1 MQQRRS
7 HETSAGLEVVPTPA
21 IDVERAEHAVRD
33 LLISF
38 GVDPD
43 SEHLRDTPRRVAQAY
58 ADFLTPKPFRLT
70 TFPND
75 EGYDQLIIAR
85 NIRFH
90 SLCEHHLLPFVG
102 YAHVAY
108 LPKDKILGLSKLA
121 RLVEMFARDLQVQ
134 ERMTQQIA
142 NWLQEQLDPKG
153 VGVIVEAEHMCM
165 ALRGIEKPGSTAVTS
180 ALLGVVRNDMRTR
193 DEFLRLA
200 GRPPRD

>member
-1 MQQRRS
+1 MALKPIIPPPAVDEDAARR
-7 HETSAGLEVVPTPA
+7 
-21 IDVERAEHAVRD
+21 AVRD
-33 LLISF
+33 LLVAF
-38 GVDPD
+38 GADPD
-43 SEHLRDTPRRVAQAY
+43 SEHLQDTPRRVAQAY
-58 ADFLTPKPFRLT
+58 KDFLTPKPFRLT

-180 ALLGVVRNDMRTR
+180 ALLGAVRNDVRTR
-193 DEFLRLA
+193 EEFLRLA
-200 GRPPRD
+200 ARPPRD

>member
-1 MQQRRS
+1 MALKRDLDIVAPPPFDEEAA
-7 HETSAGLEVVPTPA
+7 HK
-21 IDVERAEHAVRD
+21 AVRD
-33 LLISF
+33 LLVAF
-38 GVDPD
+38 GADPD
-43 SEHLRDTPRRVAQAY
+43 SEHLRDTPRRVTQAY
-58 ADFLTPKPFRLT
+58 RDFLTAKPFRLT

-108 LPKDKILGLSKLA
+108 LPKDKILGLSKLG

-142 NWLQEQLDPKG
+142 NWLQERLDPKG

-180 ALLGVVRNDMRTR
+180 ALLGAVRNDVRTR
-193 DEFLRLA
+193 EEFLRLA
-200 GRPPRD
+200 ARPPRD

>member
-1 MQQRRS
+1 MS
-7 HETSAGLEVVPTPA
+7 EVRELNAVPVPA
-21 IDVERAEHAVRD
+21 IDTEAAERAVRE

-38 GVDPD
+38 GADPD

-108 LPKDKILGLSKLA
+108 LPKDRILGLSKLA

-142 NWLQEQLDPKG
+142 GWLQEQLEPKG

-180 ALLGVVRNDMRTR
+180 ALLGAVRNDVRTR

>member
-1 MQQRRS
+1 MAR
-7 HETSAGLEVVPTPA
+7 AADLEVVPPAA
-21 IDVERAEHAVRD
+21 IDTDAAQRAVRD

-38 GVDPD
+38 GADPD

-58 ADFLTPKPFRLT
+58 ADFLTPRPFRLT

-90 SLCEHHLLPFVG
+90 SLCEHHLLPFLG

-108 LPKDKILGLSKLA
+108 LPKDRILGLSKLA

-142 NWLQEQLDPKG
+142 NWLCENLDPKG

-180 ALLGVVRNDMRTR
+180 ALLGAVRNDVRTR

-200 GRPPRD
+200 GHRPTS

>member
-1 MQQRRS
+1 M
-7 HETSAGLEVVPTPA
+7 ALEVVTPPA
-21 IDVERAEHAVRD
+21 IDLGAAERAVRD
-33 LLISF
+33 LLVSF
-38 GVDPD
+38 GADPD
-43 SEHLRDTPRRVAQAY
+43 SEHLLETPRRVAQAY
-58 ADFLTPKPFRLT
+58 ADFLTPRPFRMT

-108 LPKDKILGLSKLA
+108 LPKDRILGLSKLA

-134 ERMTQQIA
+134 ERLTQQIA
-142 NWLQEQLDPKG
+142 NWLQEQLEPKG

-165 ALRGIEKPGSTAVTS
+165 ALRGVEKPGSSTITTQFTGS
-180 ALLGVVRNDMRTR
+180 FRDSPDDQVRFITMVRGADR
-193 DEFLRLA
+193 
-200 GRPPRD
+200 

>member
-1 MQQRRS
+1 LARS
-7 HETSAGLEVVPTPA
+7 EEAGLEVVSAPVVDEKA
-21 IDVERAEHAVRD
+21 AERAVRD

-38 GVDPD
+38 GADPD
-43 SEHLRDTPRRVAQAY
+43 SEHLRDTPRRVARAY
-58 ADFLTPKPFRLT
+58 ADFLTPKSFRLT

-85 NIRFH
+85 NIKFH

-102 YAHVAY
+102 VAHVAY
-108 LPKDKILGLSKLA
+108 LPRERILGLSKLA

-142 NWLQEQLDPKG
+142 NWLEEHLNPKG
-153 VGVIVEAEHMCM
+153 VGVIIEAEHMCM
-165 ALRGIEKPGSTAVTS
+165 ALRGVEKPGSTAVTS

-193 DEFLRLA
+193 EEFLRLA
-200 GRPPRD
+200 QD

>member
-1 MQQRRS
+1 MRK
-7 HETSAGLEVVPTPA
+7 SADLEVLASPA
-21 IDVERAEHAVRD
+21 VDQAAAERAVRE
-33 LLISF
+33 LLLSF
-38 GVDPD
+38 GADPE

-58 ADFLTPKPFRLT
+58 ADFLTPRPFRLT

-142 NWLQEQLDPKG
+142 NWLQEQLEPKG

-180 ALLGVVRNDMRTR
+180 ALLGAVRNDQRTR
-193 DEFLRLA
+193 EEFLRLA
-200 GRPPRD
+200 DRT

>member
-1 MQQRRS
+1 MQRD
-7 HETSAGLEVVPTPA
+7 LEVVSSPA
-21 IDVERAEHAVRD
+21 IDLERAEQAVRD

-38 GVDPD
+38 GTDPD
-43 SEHLRDTPRRVAQAY
+43 SEHLRDTPRRVAAAY
-58 ADFLTPKPFRLT
+58 SDFLTPRPFRLT

-142 NWLQEQLDPKG
+142 NWLQEQLEPKG

-180 ALLGVVRNDMRTR
+180 ALLGAVRNDMRTR

>member
-1 MQQRRS
+1 M
-7 HETSAGLEVVPTPA
+7 ALEVVTPPA
-21 IDVERAEHAVRD
+21 IDLDAAQRAVRD

-38 GVDPD
+38 GADPD

-58 ADFLTPKPFRLT
+58 ADFLTPRPFRMT

-108 LPKDKILGLSKLA
+108 LPKDRILGLSKLA

-134 ERMTQQIA
+134 ERLTQQIA
-142 NWLQEQLDPKG
+142 NWLQEQLEPKG

-180 ALLGVVRNDMRTR
+180 ALLGAVRNDVRTR

>member
-1 MQQRRS
+1 MQRD
-7 HETSAGLEVVPTPA
+7 LEVVPTPT
-21 IDVERAEHAVRD
+21 IDLERAEQAVRD

-38 GVDPD
+38 GADPD
-43 SEHLRDTPRRVAQAY
+43 NEHLRETPRRVAAAY
-58 ADFLTPKPFRLT
+58 ADFLTPRPFRLT

-134 ERMTQQIA
+134 ERLTQQIA
-142 NWLQEQLDPKG
+142 NWLQEQLEPKG

-180 ALLGVVRNDMRTR
+180 ALLGAVRNDVRTR

>member
-1 MQQRRS
+1 M
-7 HETSAGLEVVPTPA
+7 ALEVVTPPA
-21 IDVERAEHAVRD
+21 IDLDAAQRAVRE

-38 GVDPD
+38 GADPD
-43 SEHLRDTPRRVAQAY
+43 SEHLRETPRRVAQAY

-180 ALLGVVRNDMRTR
+180 ALLGAVRNDVRTR

>member
-1 MQQRRS
+1 MDR
-7 HETSAGLEVVPTPA
+7 EAA
-21 IDVERAEHAVRD
+21 ERAVGD
-33 LLISF
+33 LLVALGIDTTDES
-38 GVDPD
+38 
-43 SEHLRDTPRRVAQAY
+43 LADTPKRVARAF
-58 ADFLTPKPFRLT
+58 AEFLKPRPFRLT

-75 EGYDQLIIAR
+75 EGYDELIIAR

-108 LPKDKILGLSKLA
+108 LPRDRILGLSKLA
-121 RLVEMFARDLQVQ
+121 RLVEMFARSLQVQ

-153 VGVIVEAEHMCM
+153 VGVILEAEHLCM
-165 ALRGIEKPGSTAVTS
+165 ALRGVEKPGSTTVTS
-180 ALLGVVRNDMRTR
+180 ALLGAVRNDPRTR

-200 GRPPRD
+200 RGER

>member
-1 MQQRRS
+1 MALQRVD
-7 HETSAGLEVVPTPA
+7 TPPVVDEDA
-21 IDVERAEHAVRD
+21 AKQAVRD
-33 LLISF
+33 LLVAF
-38 GVDPD
+38 GADPD
-43 SEHLRDTPRRVAQAY
+43 SDHLRDTPRRVAEAY
-58 ADFLTPKPFRLT
+58 KQFLTPKPFRLT

-121 RLVEMFARDLQVQ
+121 RLVEMFARELQVQ

-180 ALLGVVRNDMRTR
+180 ALLGAVRNDVRTR

>member
-1 MQQRRS
+1 M
-7 HETSAGLEVVPTPA
+7 ALEVVTPPA
-21 IDVERAEHAVRD
+21 IDLDAAQRAVRE

-38 GVDPD
+38 GADPD

-134 ERMTQQIA
+134 ERMTQQSA
-142 NWLQEQLDPKG
+142 NWLQDQLDPKG

-180 ALLGVVRNDMRTR
+180 ALLGAVRNDVRTR

>member
-1 MQQRRS
+1 
-7 HETSAGLEVVPTPA
+7 
-21 IDVERAEHAVRD
+21 VRD
-33 LLISF
+33 LLVSF
-38 GVDPD
+38 GADPD
-43 SEHLRDTPRRVAQAY
+43 SEHLRETPRRVAQAY
-58 ADFLTPKPFRLT
+58 ADFLTPRGFRLT

-102 YAHVAY
+102 HAHVAY

-180 ALLGVVRNDMRTR
+180 ALLGAVRNDVRTR
-193 DEFLRLA
+193 EEFLRLA
-200 GRPPRD
+200 TRPPRD

>member
-1 MQQRRS
+1 MALQR
-7 HETSAGLEVVPTPA
+7 VDTPPA
-21 IDVERAEHAVRD
+21 VDEEAAAHAVRD
-33 LLISF
+33 LLVAF
-38 GVDPD
+38 GADPD
-43 SEHLRDTPRRVAQAY
+43 SEHLRDTPRRVAEAY
-58 ADFLTPKPFRLT
+58 RDFLTPRPFRLT

-102 YAHVAY
+102 FAHVAY

-142 NWLQEQLDPKG
+142 NWLQEQLEPKG

-180 ALLGVVRNDMRTR
+180 ALLGAVRNDVRTR
-193 DEFLRLA
+193 EEFLRLA
-200 GRPPRD
+200 ARPPRD